1 MMETCPSKTA
11 VLKGQ
16 KSETEQGEDWN
27 GKMSLTYL
35 LLKGM
40 QLQQKKMFILIGKA
54 IYKL

>member
-16 KSETEQGEDWN
+16 KSEIEQGEDWN